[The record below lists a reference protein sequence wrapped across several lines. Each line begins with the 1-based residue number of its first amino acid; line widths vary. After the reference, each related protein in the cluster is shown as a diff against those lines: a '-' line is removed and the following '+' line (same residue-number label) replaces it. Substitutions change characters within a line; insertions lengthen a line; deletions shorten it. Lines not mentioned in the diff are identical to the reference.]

1 MKLKSSFTFIFALI
15 LFFCF
20 SDVRVSAQ
28 SDHETPEKLVAAVY
42 DVISGEAGKQRDW
55 DRFRSL
61 FHPSARMIATGRNPN
76 TGAMNASALTT
87 EDYISRTNEMFL
99 RDGFIEREIKNRTER
114 FGNIVHVFSSY
125 EAFRTVKDEKPFLRG
140 VNSFQL
146 IFDGKR
152 WWVVTILW
160 QAEDKDT
167 PLPKN
172 LDRRTSGK
180 SRR

>member
-1 MKLKSSFTFIFALI
+1 
-15 LFFCF
+15 
-20 SDVRVSAQ
+20 
-28 SDHETPEKLVAAVY
+28 
-42 DVISGEAGKQRDW
+42 
-55 DRFRSL
+55 
-61 FHPSARMIATGRNPN
+61 
-76 TGAMNASALTT
+76 
-87 EDYISRTNEMFL
+87 MFL
-99 RDGFIEREIKNRTER
+99 RDGFIEREINNRTER